1 MSVVLFRCDDR
12 LIHGQC
18 IVRIIND
25 GKINKIILVDDYT
38 ASNPIMV
45 NIYKMSVPPTT
56 EIELVSVKDAPSV
69 IDAVKTDEKVLVLM
83 KSPCVGLELQKT
95 CNNIPKE
102 LNIGPMSNRL
112 ETKKLTFYSYLL
124 EEEINSCKELE
135 KMGVR
140 VFFRQV
146 PGEKEIEFSNLGL

>member
-1 MSVVLFRCDDR
+1 M
-12 LIHGQC
+12 
-18 IVRIIND
+18 
-25 GKINKIILVDDYT
+25 
-38 ASNPIMV
+38 
-45 NIYKMSVPPTT
+45 
-56 EIELVSVKDAPSV
+56 
-69 IDAVKTDEKVLVLM
+69 
-83 KSPCVGLELQKT
+83 ELQKT

>member
-1 MSVVLFRCDDR
+1 
-12 LIHGQC
+12 
-18 IVRIIND
+18 
-25 GKINKIILVDDYT
+25 
-38 ASNPIMV
+38 
-45 NIYKMSVPPTT
+45 
-56 EIELVSVKDAPSV
+56 
-69 IDAVKTDEKVLVLM
+69 
-83 KSPCVGLELQKT
+83 
-95 CNNIPKE
+95 
-102 LNIGPMSNRL
+102 MSNRL